1 MLMGAS
7 LLQGIELYTPGF
19 GARDGGRSQKHSVL
33 DEWLN
38 SGLSE
43 SSALQ
48 YNYPFV
54 LAVMIIDVTTKEKG

>member
-33 DEWLN
+33 DE
-38 SGLSE
+38 
-43 SSALQ
+43 
-48 YNYPFV
+48 
-54 LAVMIIDVTTKEKG
+54 